1 MNLTP
6 EQMTILDYYKMNVS
20 AEICIDTLL
29 TSLSVSHPTL
39 HKVLTK
45 ECITTYVDTE
55 DIISAIAEVLRYQD
69 TAPSGVCPE
78 CGSTGYD
85 ASHTNLAECKK
96 CGTFFKLRKH

>member
-1 MNLTP
+1 MTP

-39 HKVLTK
+39 HDILTL
-45 ECITTYVDTE
+45 ECIEAYVE
-55 DIISAIAEVLRYQD
+55 NGVIIAAIAEVLHYQD
-69 TAPSGVCPE
+69 TAPSGVCPK

-85 ASHTNLAECKK
+85 ASHTNLAECNK
-96 CGTFFKLRKH
+96 CGTFFKLNKRN